1 MEGMRSL
8 ICTLTAAIA
17 GQAAFSV
24 MPTRAQEE
32 DTIEWLGDYQQ
43 AIQEAK
49 RTNKPIFLEFR
60 CEA

>member
-1 MEGMRSL
+1 MRSL

-17 GQAAFSV
+17 GLVAVSV
-24 MPTRAQEE
+24 APSRAQEE
-32 DTIEWLGDYQQ
+32 DTVEWLGDYQQ
-43 AIQEAK
+43 AIQQAK

>member
-1 MEGMRSL
+1 MRSL

-17 GQAAFSV
+17 GVVAFSV
-24 MPTRAQEE
+24 APARAQEE

-43 AIQEAK
+43 AIKEAK